1 MYLIFAIVFYISL
14 FLLTV
19 KFLRL
24 NKFNELTEIFWDI
37 RNGKSLLSA
46 LFRVNTTSPRHG
58 GELVADVLKA
68 HDIKEIFTLCGGHI
82 SPILVACENLGIK
95 VYDTRHEVNA
105 VFAADCV
112 ARLRQNIGVAVV
124 TAGPGVTNSITGL
137 KNAQMAESPLLL
149 IGGAAPTLLRGRGA
163 LQDINQQVLIKPLCK
178 FSTRVR
184 AVCDIIPTLRK
195 AISIA
200 KSDTP
205 GPVFVELPIDVLYPY
220 SIVEKE
226 IGFSKNP
233 KGSKQIL
240 EFFLRAYISWVFG
253 AAWIPQPTTPLSINT
268 PKCKQSQINSLINL
282 LSSSQRPL
290 ILLGSQAVCPPIEP
304 NILAEAVK
312 TLGIPVYLGGMSR
325 GLLGANSPLQMVHNR
340 KEALKNADL
349 IILAGAVCDFRLSY
363 GRILNPK
370 AKIVVIN
377 RNQSQMLKNHGLFWR
392 STLAIQ
398 ADVASTIVQLSN
410 HFSFKNDDLASWFNQ
425 LNESERLKEEN
436 NCKKALE
443 KCKDGK
449 LNPLLLLQALQNVLN
464 DDTILVADG
473 GDFVGSA
480 AYMLR
485 PRGPLQWLDPGAFGT
500 LGVGG
505 GFALGAKAV
514 YPDKP
519 VLILFGDGACGFSL
533 MEFDTF
539 VRHKLPISAII
550 GNDACWSQIA
560 RDQIPWFNSIVGCE
574 LAFTNYEKVGE
585 GLGANGAIIED
596 GNINE
601 IEQKLRQLLNL
612 ENSKPTIINAII
624 GKTNFREG
632 SISV

>member
-1 MYLIFAIVFYISL
+1 MYLIFVIIFYIIL

-24 NKFNELTEIFWDI
+24 NEFSELTEIFYEI
-37 RNGKSLLSA
+37 RRGKPILSA
-46 LFRVNTTSPRHG
+46 LFQVNPTSQRHG
-58 GELVADVLKA
+58 GELVADGLKA
-68 HDIKEIFTLCGGHI
+68 HDVKEIFTLCGGHI

-95 VYDTRHEVNA
+95 VFDTRHEVNA

-124 TAGPGVTNSITGL
+124 TAGPGITNSITGL

-184 AVCDIIPTLRK
+184 AVT
-195 AISIA
+195 ISIA

-233 KGSKQIL
+233 KGPKMIL
-240 EFFLRAYISWVFG
+240 EFFLRGYISWVFG
-253 AAWIPQPTTPLSINT
+253 AAWRPQPIIPLPINT
-268 PKCKQSQINSLINL
+268 PMPKQSQINSLINL
-282 LSSSQRPL
+282 ISSSQRPL
-290 ILLGSQAVCPPIEP
+290 LLLGSQAVCPPVKP
-304 NILAEAVK
+304 SILAKAVE

-325 GLLGANSPLQMVHNR
+325 GLLGANSSLQMVHNR
-340 KEALKNADL
+340 KEALQNADL
-349 IILAGAVCDFRLSY
+349 VILAGTVCDFRLSY

-370 AKIVVIN
+370 TKIVVIN
-377 RNQSQMLKNHGLFWR
+377 RNRSQMLKNHGLFWR

-410 HFSFKNDDLASWFNQ
+410 NFSFKNDEKYSKILSNWFDQ

-436 NCKKALE
+436 NSKKALE

-449 LNPLLLLQALQNVLN
+449 LNPLLLLKALQNVLN

-514 YPDKP
+514 HPDKP

-539 VRHKLPISAII
+539 VRHKLPICAII

-560 RDQIPWFNSIVGCE
+560 RDQIPWFNSVVGCE

-585 GLGANGAIIED
+585 GLGANGAIIDE
-596 GNINE
+596 GNIEE
-601 IEQKLRQLLNL
+601 IEQKLKQLLNV
-612 ENSKPTIINAII
+612 ENSKPIIINAII

>member
-1 MYLIFAIVFYISL
+1 MYLIFAIVFYIIL

-24 NKFNELTEIFWDI
+24 NKFIELTEIFYDI
-37 RNGKSLLSA
+37 RNGKSILSA

-290 ILLGSQAVCPPIEP
+290 ILFGSQAVCPPIEP

-312 TLGIPVYLGGMSR
+312 EYLFIWVECREVYWGPI
-325 GLLGANSPLQMVHNR
+325 LLFKWS
-340 KEALKNADL
+340 
-349 IILAGAVCDFRLSY
+349 IIV
-363 GRILNPK
+363 
-370 AKIVVIN
+370 
-377 RNQSQMLKNHGLFWR
+377 
-392 STLAIQ
+392 
-398 ADVASTIVQLSN
+398 
-410 HFSFKNDDLASWFNQ
+410 
-425 LNESERLKEEN
+425 
-436 NCKKALE
+436 KK
-443 KCKDGK
+443 
-449 LNPLLLLQALQNVLN
+449 P
-464 DDTILVADG
+464 
-473 GDFVGSA
+473 
-480 AYMLR
+480 
-485 PRGPLQWLDPGAFGT
+485 
-500 LGVGG
+500 
-505 GFALGAKAV
+505 
-514 YPDKP
+514 
-519 VLILFGDGACGFSL
+519 
-533 MEFDTF
+533 
-539 VRHKLPISAII
+539 
-550 GNDACWSQIA
+550 
-560 RDQIPWFNSIVGCE
+560 
-574 LAFTNYEKVGE
+574 
-585 GLGANGAIIED
+585 
-596 GNINE
+596 
-601 IEQKLRQLLNL
+601 
-612 ENSKPTIINAII
+612 
-624 GKTNFREG
+624 
-632 SISV
+632 

>member
-1 MYLIFAIVFYISL
+1 MEIYLIFATIFYFIL
-14 FLLTV
+14 FLLTL

-24 NKFNELTEIFWDI
+24 NGFDELNDIFWDI
-37 RNGKSLLSA
+37 RNGKSILSA
-46 LFRVNTTSPRHG
+46 LFRVDTTSPRHG

-68 HDIKEIFTLCGGHI
+68 HDVKEIFTLCGGHI
-82 SPILVACENLGIK
+82 SPILVSCENLGIK

-112 ARLRQNIGVAVV
+112 ARLRQNI
-124 TAGPGVTNSITGL
+124 GVTNSITGL

-184 AVCDIIPTLRK
+184 AV
-195 AISIA
+195 S

-240 EFFLRAYISWVFG
+240 EFFLCAYISWVFG
-253 AAWIPQPTTPLSINT
+253 AAWRPQPKTPLSINT
-268 PKCKQSQINSLINL
+268 PMCKQSQINSLINL

-304 NILAEAVK
+304 NILTEA

-349 IILAGAVCDFRLSY
+349 IILAGLLYKLLKIFFFCFLGAVCDFRLSY

-370 AKIVVIN
+370 AKIV
-377 RNQSQMLKNHGLFWR
+377 NHGLFWR
-392 STLAIQ
+392 SILAIQ

-410 HFSFKNDDLASWFNQ
+410 HFSFKNDDLTAWFDQ
-425 LNESERLKEEN
+425 LKESERLKEESN
-436 NCKKALE
+436 SKKALE

-539 VRHKLPISAII
+539 VRHRLPISAII

-596 GNINE
+596 GNIDE

-612 ENSKPTIINAII
+612 GNSKPTIINAII

>member
-1 MYLIFAIVFYISL
+1 MEIYLIFATIFYFIL
-14 FLLTV
+14 FLLTL

-24 NKFNELTEIFWDI
+24 NGFNELNEIFWDI
-37 RNGKSLLSA
+37 RNGKSILSA
-46 LFRVNTTSPRHG
+46 LFRVDTTSPRHG

-68 HDIKEIFTLCGGHI
+68 HDVKEIFTLCGGHI

-112 ARLRQNIGVAVV
+112 ARLRQNVGVAVV

-184 AVCDIIPTLRK
+184 AV
-195 AISIA
+195 S

-253 AAWIPQPTTPLSINT
+253 AAWRPQPTTPLSINT
-268 PKCKQSQINSLINL
+268 PMCKQSQINSLINL

-304 NILAEAVK
+304 NILAEAK
-312 TLGIPVYLGGMSR
+312 LGIPVYLGGMSR
-325 GLLGANSPLQMVHNR
+325 GLLGANSSLQMVHNR

-370 AKIVVIN
+370 AKIV
-377 RNQSQMLKNHGLFWR
+377 NHGLFWR

-410 HFSFKNDDLASWFNQ
+410 HFSFKNDDLAAWFSQ
-425 LNESERLKEEN
+425 LKESERLKEESN
-436 NCKKALE
+436 SKKALE

-539 VRHKLPISAII
+539 VRHRLPISALI

-574 LAFTNYEKVGE
+574 LAFTSYEKVGE

-612 ENSKPTIINAII
+612 GNSKPTIINAII